1 MQLMVCS
8 SIFQLYTALAIKQQF
23 LNDEKVDLLL
33 TDSTSMFKELA
44 TNTGLLKR
52 FNKVMY
58 VPDGRKRSHFNR
70 IVRSKY
76 YRKVFDVFP
85 RHYLNK
91 IVKQKW
97 DNYTDIYFSSFNIF
111 TLRLQAYLSNKNK
124 KLKTHLF
131 EDGISTYLIRS
142 KYEWAISEKTRKILK
157 IENFE
162 DRFCDVYLFE
172 PDLMCFDYGFPTVR
186 ISNPIEIPGIV
197 EAFDDILK
205 KDNSEIGEKFI
216 FFEESFNNDGL
227 VSNDTELIGVLWNFL
242 DKKDFILKHHPRNR
256 KDRFKDVLPT
266 VDFPMF
272 WEHYFLGHN
281 IEDKVIVTVSSNTA
295 FVPYVIARL
304 KPTIVL
310 LYKLFNGT
318 SPIFDSGNFEKYVE
332 KYLGYTEAK
341 VYIPETVDEFQEI
354 IEKLRRNDDESSCIS
369 TNKNEQ

>member
-70 IVRSKY
+70 ILRSKY

-172 PDLMCFDYGFPTVR
+172 PDLMCFDYGFPSIR
-186 ISNPIEIPGIV
+186 ISNPMEISGFV
-197 EAFDDILK
+197 EVFDNILK
-205 KDNSEIGEKFI
+205 KDNNKIGEKFI

-227 VSNDTELIGVLWNFL
+227 VTNDAELIDMLWQFL

-256 KDRFKDVLPT
+256 KDRFQDVLPT

-281 IEDKVIVTVSSNTA
+281 IEDKVIVTISSNTA
-295 FVPYVIARL
+295 FVPYVIAKL

-332 KYLGYTEAK
+332 KYLNYAETK
-341 VYIPETVDEFQEI
+341 VYIPETVDEFKEVVK
-354 IEKLRRNDDESSCIS
+354 ELRRNDDESSCVS
-369 TNKNEQ
+369 TNQNEQ